1 MSQNLAEIGIFLERL
16 DLKTDKVPTYAEYK
30 KKYREKMFLH
40 PDKAGTEKEDIFK
53 EITEAAKKVHEFIT
67 DNPELQRT
75 NTDEYKRVA
84 KCFDRASDVEYNKNN
99 VVIHLNDEMCSAWME
114 SLSRRFGASIP
125 LEDQVGVQFKTSH
138 LKVPKASESFGSF
151 SASVWPKPKKGLPK
165 ILLQGKSYMTFVTF
179 ILPEILKEIE
189 VKNDNQKPAI
199 ESSVTESGSN
209 NRIMD
214 DTGSNTGG
222 PDMETL
228 MIGFQKMESEVIK
241 LRDNLVGI
249 VDESLKHM
257 NMEKFEK
264 KIDKLEKIALE
275 NKSEL
280 KNLNDKIDE
289 VIAHQQKVK
298 PVDVDA
304 LEDFITSSRTIFT
317 KLENITTIRR

>member
-1 MSQNLAEIGIFLERL
+1 M
-16 DLKTDKVPTYAEYK
+16 
-30 KKYREKMFLH
+30 
-40 PDKAGTEKEDIFK
+40 
-53 EITEAAKKVHEFIT
+53 
-67 DNPELQRT
+67 
-75 NTDEYKRVA
+75 A
-84 KCFDRASDVEYNKNN
+84 KCFDRASEVEYNKNN
-99 VVIHLNDEMCSAWME
+99 VVIHLNDELCSAWME

-138 LKVPKASESFGSF
+138 LKIPKASESFGSF
-151 SASVWPKPKKGLPK
+151 CASVWPKPKNGLPK
-165 ILLQGKSYMTFVTF
+165 ILLQGKAYMTFVTF

-189 VKNDNQKPAI
+189 VKNDNRKPAI
-199 ESSVTESGSN
+199 EPPVPES
-209 NRIMD
+209 D
-214 DTGSNTGG
+214 DAGTSTGG

-280 KNLNDKIDE
+280 KNLSNKINE
-289 VIAHQQKVK
+289 VIAHQQKIK
-298 PVDVDA
+298 PVDVEA
-304 LEDFITSSRTIFT
+304 LEDFITSSRTTFT
-317 KLENITTIRR
+317 KLENITTIHADNGAAAVTETKQDNVIKGAIHVRINLFRI

>member
-1 MSQNLAEIGIFLERL
+1 MQ
-16 DLKTDKVPTYAEYK
+16 
-30 KKYREKMFLH
+30 
-40 PDKAGTEKEDIFK
+40 
-53 EITEAAKKVHEFIT
+53 
-67 DNPELQRT
+67 LQ
-75 NTDEYKRVA
+75 
-84 KCFDRASDVEYNKNN
+84 
-99 VVIHLNDEMCSAWME
+99 
-114 SLSRRFGASIP
+114 
-125 LEDQVGVQFKTSH
+125 TSH
-138 LKVPKASESFGSF
+138 LKVPKVSESFGSF
-151 SASVWPKPKKGLPK
+151 SASVWLKPKKGLPK

-280 KNLNDKIDE
+280 RNLNNKIDE

-304 LEDFITSSRTIFT
+304 LEDFITSSRTTFT
-317 KLENITTIRR
+317 KLENITTIHTDNGAAAVTEIKQDNIINEVLKEGKNISAKLDEVNRVTGNIKEDIRSDSLNLKELVVKVSNTVSGIAEQLQTYSEPSVTPKEQKTNDIEETNDRDDIG